1 MGGLAGSLS
10 DLEDAIGRQLVCLE
24 VGRALIQSS
33 ARSCLSTVASP
44 GSCKPIRL
52 CHSGSGRNMTASDST
67 LERLSSPVVLVPG
80 RSRTRV
86 TEVAPETTDEGIAL
100 DVSSSMPVS

>member
-1 MGGLAGSLS
+1 
-10 DLEDAIGRQLVCLE
+10 
-24 VGRALIQSS
+24 
-33 ARSCLSTVASP
+33 
-44 GSCKPIRL
+44 
-52 CHSGSGRNMTASDST
+52 MTASDST